1 MWLCIRIACKVM
13 ACYVLSEGLTSQE
26 NLLIC
31 KSLGDSGLS
40 WAGMRELDSSDGGSD
55 KGW

>member
-40 WAGMRELDSSDGGSD
+40 WDGMRELDSSDGGSD